1 MTKFSSFKEQQKLFE
16 NWRRHTEEEMEDLED
31 IETIIGNYNL
41 SDVKDVLNC
50 MERLI
55 SLDRKNVHPPGL
67 KVLYQQVVARKQEE
81 EDLGKDADVRMIDA
95 YNNILTKIPASLS
108 SSEEWGMN
116 FTQTENWLSGEETI
130 NEGNNVKYSKLYE
143 NWNKHIKEDLE
154 KFKSNMDQMI
164 AQEEADLEKYAKWSR
179 NDLIELI
186 VELEEATVEQQQ
198 IIVSLESEIADLTGS
213 VEEQLEEGTTND
225 KI

>member
-1 MTKFSSFKEQQKLFE
+1 MKYNKLYE
-16 NWRRHTEEEMEDLED
+16 NWQRFNEEEMEDLED

-50 MERLI
+50 MERLL
-55 SLDRKNVHPPGL
+55 SLDRKNPNPPGV

-81 EDLGKDADVRMIDA
+81 EDLGKDADVRMINV
-95 YNNILTKIPASLS
+95 YNDILTKIPASLS
-108 SSEEWGMN
+108 HREEWGMN